1 MDNNSADLKSLK
13 FVQYYYFIGT
23 LCLIFLLDFKDFN
36 TIFTQSFSDG
46 AYISKDTGI
55 WAIALFIFFRSLDL
69 GVITS
74 KSTNIFDALFLFV
87 IICCLF
93 FLKTDHSV
101 FIPILLL
108 GSIWFYSAGPGILP
122 TLAITCLYLLLS
134 LPFPYYSLLIPSLQS
149 AAIFA
154 LEGLISLFNIPVLV
168 QENSFAIPRGQFVIE
183 EGCSGFKFLSV
194 NLVLLFLYSLLS
206 KFNFRQIFFAFIT
219 TISISLLTNWVRIFI
234 IVIVAHNWGF
244 EVPYL
249 VKDHGNF
256 GWVVYTGFLVPMFYF
271 YLKIDKMFQEPY
283 AFIDRG
289 RKLTIKVPSIL
300 MLFPIFIYSIV

>member
-1 MDNNSADLKSLK
+1 MDSNSANFKPLK

-36 TIFTQSFSDG
+36 TIFTHSFSDG
-46 AYISKDTGI
+46 GYISKDTGI
-55 WAIALFIFFRSLDL
+55 WAIALFLFFRSLDP

-74 KSTNIFDALFLFV
+74 KNTSIFDVLFLFV

-101 FIPILLL
+101 FIPVILL
-108 GSIWFYSAGPGILP
+108 GSIWFYSARPSILP
-122 TLAITCLYLLLS
+122 TLAITCFYLLLS
-134 LPFPYYSLLIPSLQS
+134 LPFPFYSLITPYLQS
-149 AAIFA
+149 MAISV

-168 QENSFAIPRGQFVIE
+168 QENFIAIPKGQFVIE
-183 EGCSGFKFLSV
+183 EGCSGLKFLSV
-194 NLVLLFLYSLLS
+194 NLVLLFLYILLS

-219 TISISLLTNWVRIFI
+219 TISISFLMNWVRIFI

-271 YLKIDKMFQEPY
+271 YLQIDKMFKDPY
-283 AFIDRG
+283 DFIARG
-289 RKLTIKVPSIL
+289 KKIIIKIPSIL